1 MIGMVVCLAMA
12 GVNVAVI
19 AALPW
24 TRYMAGNI
32 VAFFIC
38 IGCAIICWS
47 CTRR

>member
-32 VAFFIC
+32 VALFIC
-38 IGCAIICWS
+38 IGCAIIC
-47 CTRR
+47 CLYARK